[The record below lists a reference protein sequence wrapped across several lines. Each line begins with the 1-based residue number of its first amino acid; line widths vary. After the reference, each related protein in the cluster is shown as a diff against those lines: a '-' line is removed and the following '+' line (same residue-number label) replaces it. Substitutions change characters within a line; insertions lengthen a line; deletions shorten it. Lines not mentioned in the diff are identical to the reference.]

1 VKVPVV
7 VCASR
12 GSEDGNSDE
21 MELAEKGTRSA
32 HVHVHVHVDDGD
44 DEVERMDVQMN
55 DSGYDYDRCYCDTAA
70 AVAAHSHSSTRRP
83 PLTPV
88 VAAETAPVEPSSWL
102 SSWTSSWLHQLPQN
116 ESYDRSWFLFR

>member
-1 VKVPVV
+1 
-7 VCASR
+7 
-12 GSEDGNSDE
+12 

-32 HVHVHVHVDDGD
+32 HVHANVDDGD

-83 PLTPV
+83 PSTPV
-88 VAAETAPVEPSSWL
+88 VAAETAPVGPSSWL

-116 ESYDRSWFLFR
+116 ESYNRSWFLFR